1 MASKVQGQ
9 AKMRRLLRQL
19 PDEARADILGVME
32 RGGRRAQ
39 AAMKARARH
48 RTGKLQAGVRYRM
61 LNKSLR
67 MQVGLLGTKRG
78 RAKLFYGFVLD
89 KGRKAQT
96 VTVRRI
102 AKGLGRG
109 KPAGTVSSYQ
119 MRVRALRGD
128 EFVSGRYPEV
138 KSSIGADA
146 RQTFTRVLKKVGA
159 GRG

>member
-39 AAMKARARH
+39 VAMKVRARH
-48 RTGKLQAGVRYRM
+48 RTGKLQAGVRYRVD
-61 LNKSLR
+61 KSLR

-96 VTVRRI
+96 VTVRRV

-119 MRVRALRGD
+119 MRVRAMRGD

-146 RQTFTRVLKKVGA
+146 RQMFARVLKKVGA